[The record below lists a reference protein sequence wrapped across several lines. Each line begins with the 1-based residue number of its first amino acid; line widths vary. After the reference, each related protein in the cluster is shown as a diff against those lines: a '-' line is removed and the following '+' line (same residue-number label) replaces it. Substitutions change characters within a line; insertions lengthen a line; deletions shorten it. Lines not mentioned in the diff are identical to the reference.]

1 MQEDNEITEAALAAE
16 ARRVGEEDEKG
27 ENKGALSTRVSLIV
41 CAVRCTCLLSLFFF
55 HQGDELNPVRRAQ
68 QAQDELNKIVV
79 ETVRLLCAQTHAD
92 TDADTSTDTATQTQ
106 THITTHMIFFAC

>member
-92 TDADTSTDTATQTQ
+92 TDTDRHRRRHKYRQPHRLSPTSPHT
-106 THITTHMIFFAC
+106 